1 MIRVKVLKECSVLLL
16 GSKKECRVQLIR
28 VKVLKVCSVQLIREK
43 VQKECRIQFTRVKV

>member
-28 VKVLKVCSVQLIREK
+28 VKVLKECSVKNVVFYCQ
-43 VQKECRIQFTRVKV
+43 VVKKSVEFS